1 VGIVPFSPLG
11 RGFFTGALA
20 GQTFTAGDSR
30 SRMPRFSDENLA
42 ANERVVEVI
51 KDVAD
56 AHYALPGQ
64 VALAWVQQQG
74 DDVVPIP
81 GTKRVS
87 YLEQNT
93 GALDLELTDDERARL
108 DGLAAQVAG
117 GRY

>member
-1 VGIVPFSPLG
+1 
-11 RGFFTGALA
+11 
-20 GQTFTAGDSR
+20 
-30 SRMPRFSDENLA
+30 MPRFTGENLA

-51 KDVAD
+51 KGVAD
-56 AHYALPGQ
+56 ARGALPGQ

-81 GTKRVS
+81 GTKRVG
-87 YLEQNT
+87 YLEQNV
-93 GALDLELTDDERARL
+93 GALDVHLTDEDMATL